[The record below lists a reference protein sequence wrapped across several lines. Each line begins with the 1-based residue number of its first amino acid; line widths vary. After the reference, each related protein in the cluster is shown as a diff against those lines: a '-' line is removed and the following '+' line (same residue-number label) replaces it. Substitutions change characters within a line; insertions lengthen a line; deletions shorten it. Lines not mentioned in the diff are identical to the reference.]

1 MKKGV
6 LENFA
11 KLTGKHLCQN
21 LFFNKVAGIRPATL
35 LKKRFWHRC
44 FPMNFAK
51 FLGTTFF
58 TEHLWMTASIK
69 LQGRRFIDGKQ
80 PYSPDNDCDAP

>member
-35 LKKRFWHRC
+35 LKKRPWHRC
-44 FPMNFAK
+44 FPTNFAK

-58 TEHLWMTASIK
+58 TEHIWMTASIK
-69 LQGRRFIDGKQ
+69 LQVRRFIDGKQ
-80 PYSPDNDCDAP
+80 PYSPNNDFDAP